1 MAGRLVELD
10 LSGCGDQGGDVVELL
25 SELLHFFPSKR
36 PEARELARRCREIES
51 KLEGPT
57 LDDWALE
64 AVPAILKKQDEPED
78 EKEPTKGGSLV
89 GEVLT
94 VAVPSQRPA
103 ETEVLLTTTRVLE
116 KPVSHA
122 ATTELISARRG
133 RLMPVGVA
141 VILVVLVGAVFLWR
155 GARAPESTIESPLP
169 ERRVVQEELPD
180 VSVAP
185 GDVDQA
191 AEESDGPEEVVED
204 NPQEPVPLRSAEAA
218 TEPLAAQE
226 APAESVELPPVEAV
240 NPIPIKIAS
249 IPWGIDVFLDGELI
263 GRTPIEAHLVTPGEH
278 VLIFI
283 AGEIRVEQD
292 IVVREGGQNRWLFTK
307 TSRSVE

>member
-1 MAGRLVELD
+1 M
-10 LSGCGDQGGDVVELL
+10 
-25 SELLHFFPSKR
+25 
-36 PEARELARRCREIES
+36 
-51 KLEGPT
+51 
-57 LDDWALE
+57 
-64 AVPAILKKQDEPED
+64 
-78 EKEPTKGGSLV
+78 
-89 GEVLT
+89 
-94 VAVPSQRPA
+94 
-103 ETEVLLTTTRVLE
+103 
-116 KPVSHA
+116 
-122 ATTELISARRG
+122 
-133 RLMPVGVA
+133 
-141 VILVVLVGAVFLWR
+141 
-155 GARAPESTIESPLP
+155 
-169 ERRVVQEELPD
+169 
-180 VSVAP
+180 AP

-226 APAESVELPPVEAV
+226 VPAESVELPPVEAL